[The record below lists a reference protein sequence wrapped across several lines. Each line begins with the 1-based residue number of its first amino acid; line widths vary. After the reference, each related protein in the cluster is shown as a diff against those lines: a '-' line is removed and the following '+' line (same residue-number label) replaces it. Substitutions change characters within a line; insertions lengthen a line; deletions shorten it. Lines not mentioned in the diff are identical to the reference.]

1 MSNAFSTSDNKQTNL
16 IIATRGSSLALWQ
29 AEWVKQRILDEYPE
43 ISVELLVV
51 KTTGDK
57 IQDRPLSEIGGKGLF
72 VKELEYALLEGR
84 ADLAVHSMKD
94 VTSFLPQGLE
104 ISVIAEREDP
114 GDAWICPKF
123 GSIENFPDGGVVG
136 TSSLRRAS
144 KLQHHR
150 PDLTVMSLRGNVE
163 TRLRKLDQGEVDAVI
178 LAVSGLKRIKL
189 EKRITEI
196 LPIEWMLPAIG
207 QGAIGIETR
216 AGDEATLSR
225 IQHLHDPLTWDCL
238 LAERSLLAELEGN
251 CQLPLAG
258 YCILNGE
265 ELFLRAFIGDS
276 EGKIQLRYEASAPR
290 QNALQLGKDVAQW
303 LLKNGG
309 EEILLRAVDAE
320 K

>member
-1 MSNAFSTSDNKQTNL
+1 
-16 IIATRGSSLALWQ
+16 
-29 AEWVKQRILDEYPE
+29 
-43 ISVELLVV
+43 
-51 KTTGDK
+51 
-57 IQDRPLSEIGGKGLF
+57 
-72 VKELEYALLEGR
+72 
-84 ADLAVHSMKD
+84 
-94 VTSFLPQGLE
+94 
-104 ISVIAEREDP
+104 
-114 GDAWICPKF
+114 
-123 GSIENFPDGGVVG
+123 
-136 TSSLRRAS
+136 
-144 KLQHHR
+144 
-150 PDLTVMSLRGNVE
+150 
-163 TRLRKLDQGEVDAVI
+163 RLRKLDQGEVDAVI

>member
-94 VTSFLPQGLE
+94 VTSFLPLGLE

-114 GDAWICPKF
+114 RDAWICPKF
-123 GSIENFPDGGVVG
+123 GSIENFPGGAVVG

-144 KLQHHR
+144 QLQHYR

-216 AGDEATLSR
+216 AGDEATLSW

-238 LAERSLLAELEGN
+238 LTERSLLAELEGN

-309 EEILLRAVDAE
+309 EELLFRAVAAE